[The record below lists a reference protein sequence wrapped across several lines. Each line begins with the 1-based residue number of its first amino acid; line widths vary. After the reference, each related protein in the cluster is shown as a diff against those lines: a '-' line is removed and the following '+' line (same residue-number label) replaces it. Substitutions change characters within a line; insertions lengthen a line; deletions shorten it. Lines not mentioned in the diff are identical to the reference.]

1 MKCSLT
7 VNGAPVEVDVEPRE
21 VLVDL
26 LRERLGLT
34 GAKVGCDTAQCGTC
48 VVELDGAS
56 VKSCQVLVVQAA
68 GSAVLTIEGV
78 DTTTDPAPDA
88 AAAGTGASG
97 LTELQERLWRSHG
110 VQCGFCTPGVVM
122 ALRELLAE
130 DPVPSAAAVRSALA
144 GNLCRCTG
152 YVAIVQAVIG
162 DAEPRTAATPA

>member
-1 MKCSLT
+1 MECSLT

-56 VKSCQVLVVQAA
+56 VKSCQVLAVQAT
-68 GSAVLTIEGV
+68 GSAVRTIEGV
-78 DTTTDPAPDA
+78 DDTTDPA
-88 AAAGTGASG
+88 AGDGSSSG
-97 LTELQERLWRSHG
+97 LTGLQDRLWRAHG

-122 ALRELLAE
+122 AMRELLAE
-130 DPVPSAAAVRSALA
+130 DPAPSADAVRAALA

-152 YVAIVQAVIG
+152 YVAIVQAVTG
-162 DAEPRTAATPA
+162 DAEPRPAAAPV